1 MMDLEKL
8 LTPIRDDAPSGDD
21 LRDVAGDLTMENL
34 GELRRA
40 VDPALGGEGQEP
52 NWTAVR
58 RECEAALEARSKDL
72 QLAAHLTEALAHLE
86 GFAGVRAGLELTREL
101 VERFW
106 DGLHP
111 GAESG
116 GTVDQPYRARW
127 LNWMGGSR
135 DFIGAVSQCPVVDT
149 PGSPPLSWRDY
160 RNSELVDEKK
170 VHSDPTQ
177 YREMI
182 AAGYI
187 NGEQWL
193 ARVKGTEPERL
204 REVLEAVRGC
214 ESVTHELELA
224 CEKRFVADELPSLT
238 GLKSLFGD
246 LRGYLE
252 ERLPTA
258 EPTSEQPQSAATGA
272 GAAVPVAASAAPAG
286 PVASRDEALR
296 RLGEVA
302 EFFRRTE
309 PHSPIS
315 YLVQRAVRWG
325 HMPLEGLLKEVV
337 KNDDVLSR
345 IWETLGLDSA
355 GGAPKADE

>member
-1 MMDLEKL
+1 MDLEKL
-8 LTPIRDDAPSGDD
+8 LTPIRDDAPSGAD

-40 VDPALGGEGQEP
+40 VDPALAEGGEGQEP
-52 NWTAVR
+52 NWNAVR
-58 RECEAALEARSKDL
+58 RECEAALETRSKDL

-86 GFAGVRAGLELTREL
+86 GFAGVRVGLELTREL

-111 GAESG
+111 GAESD

-135 DFIGAVSQCPVVDT
+135 DFIGAVSQCPIVDT

-177 YREMI
+177 YQEMI

-193 ARVKGTEPERL
+193 ARVGGTDPELL
-204 REVLEAVRGC
+204 REVLEAVRAC

-224 CEKRFVADELPSLT
+224 CEKRFEADEAPSLT
-238 GLKSLFGD
+238 GLKSLFSD
-246 LRGYLE
+246 VRGYLE
-252 ERLPTA
+252 GRVPTA
-258 EPTSEQPQSAATGA
+258 EQPEPAAIEVA
-272 GAAVPVAASAAPAG
+272 GAAPAAVVAAPAG
-286 PVASRDEALR
+286 PVANREEALR

-325 HMPLEGLLKEVV
+325 HMPLEGLLREVV
-337 KNDDVLSR
+337 KNDDVLNR

-355 GGAPKADE
+355 GGSSESGE